1 MAEPISIQQ
10 LKDAS
15 EDAIT
20 LADFIYK
27 PANVMIPR
35 RLAADINSLQYYL
48 DYMSSYAQHSYETY
62 DEMVANAANLPNGV
76 SIFVTNDLDGT
87 KNGIYTYNGTSFVK
101 GEYQPENAAKDYV
114 EARLGGLEVFD
125 GKVLDSSVESPSYHP
140 DTYARTQ
147 RSIRVDTVSML
158 DFIPLDLHEGIKS
171 YTYAVDLK
179 AYIQKAIDYCV
190 LNNKKLNVPA
200 GGYLTDSAYVPI
212 YLINHWGADKSCI
225 IEGAGLGLTV
235 FKEADG
241 ATNRG
246 GRFTKMLYIQCGL
259 AGFVGDFGHIKVSG
273 ITFNKNASGNINDK
287 GLYEYEQAHILAL
300 AGVGEVNIKS
310 VDLHDIELID
320 KIGGGISF
328 SSAPNIFIGK
338 MRCSNILSRKHPKI
352 TDGGGDGTF
361 GQRGCIEIATTIG
374 VLDISDVDVIYAQ
387 VEPVI
392 PTSPTLRRSTN
403 VNGGMIDYFEWTD
416 KGGYS
421 YANVSN
427 LTSNTKFLVRGIN
440 ANITNSTLKIKDVFA
455 GGVAKIS
462 NSTILL
468 SYNSDTNSIT
478 SMQHSAVSGYDGY
491 SELWLSDTVISIDSN
506 DTGILPSGA
515 AITGGT
521 GAKGSRKRFLSNV
534 KFDPR
539 LEQSIDAYGN
549 GDWKVINCDLYG
561 RTFHVGIGGTGT
573 TRGGD
578 VELTNNNYLG
588 TGSKV
593 QVYKNNVLWSA
604 QIIGSYPYTNF
615 YNTTGAADYGDLIT
629 TKPTLT
635 SATKPTSGSSPK
647 GQMVVNTNPVAG
659 YYAQWIKMAEAG
671 QTWKGVG
678 LVEDDSVVTSG
689 TTAQRPTGVAV
700 GFTYFDTTL
709 GKPIYFKSTG
719 VWVDSA
725 GVTV

>member
-1 MAEPISIQQ
+1 MAINDIVQTIAEARV
-10 LKDAS
+10 DARSLS
-15 EDAIT
+15 EFVFKP
-20 LADFIYK
+20 ADFT
-27 PANVMIPR
+27 VTR
-35 RLAADINSLQYYL
+35 RLAPSVRTLQYYIDLFNNLNIVFASSVTTAQNSL
-48 DYMSSYAQHSYETY
+48 DLSVIEAQ
-62 DEMVANAANLPNGV
+62 
-76 SIFVTNDLDGT
+76 
-87 KNGIYTYNGTSFVK
+87 
-101 GEYQPENAAKDYV
+101 
-114 EARLGGLEVFD
+114 
-125 GKVLDSSVESPSYHP
+125 GKVGYIESTVQNAINNTAVEGGVLADTFLTATAYHP

-147 RSIRVDTVSML
+147 RSIRADTVSML
-158 DFIPLDLHEGIKS
+158 DFIPLDLHEGIKA

-190 LNNKKLNVPA
+190 LHDKKLNVPA
-200 GGYLTDSAYVPI
+200 GGYLIDSAYVPI
-212 YLINHWGADKSCI
+212 YLINHWGANKSCI

-273 ITFNKNASGNINDK
+273 VTFNKNASGNINDK
-287 GLYEYEQAHILAL
+287 SLYEYEQAHILAL

-328 SSAPNIFIGK
+328 SSAPNIYIGK

-455 GGVAKIS
+455 GGVIKIS

-468 SYNSDTNSIT
+468 SYNSDTNLIT
-478 SMQHSAVSGYDGY
+478 SMQHSAVSGYDSY

-506 DTGILPSGA
+506 DTSILPSGA

-549 GDWKVINCDLYG
+549 GDWKIISCDLYG
-561 RTFHVGIGGTGT
+561 RTFHVGIGGTGS

-588 TGSKV
+588 AGSCV
-593 QVYKNNVLWSA
+593 QIYRTNELWSA
-604 QIIGSYPYTNF
+604 KIVGNYPYTKF
-615 YNTTGAADYGDLIT
+615 YTLTGTTAYSDLIKV
-629 TKPTLT
+629 KPTLT
-635 SATKPTSGSSPK
+635 SPVKPTGFAPK
-647 GQMVVNTNPVAG
+647 GQVVLSTSPTAG
-659 YYAQWIKMAEAG
+659 GYKEWIKVEEDNLS
-671 QTWKGVG
+671 TSWKGVG
-678 LVEDDSVVTSG
+678 LIEGVATSG
-689 TTAQRPTGVAV
+689 TTAQRPTAV
-700 GFTYFDTTL
+700 TVGYTYFDTTL

-725 GVTV
+725 GATV